1 MTQSQ
6 SCGLKRKLILKC
18 SLQLY
23 MTLTYSL
30 EFINLLKL
38 NKRQMRIREAE
49 TSDIDQLSKL
59 FDSYRM
65 FYGKESN
72 IDISKKFLESR
83 LSNKD
88 SKVFICEVNNILTG
102 FVQLYPLFSS
112 TRVSKYWLLN
122 DLFVDSEYRG
132 NGYSKL
138 LIDKAKELVKESN
151 ACGMML
157 ETEKSNKIGNNLYPE
172 TGFKKNNLS
181 NFYEWVPN

>member
-1 MTQSQ
+1 M
-6 SCGLKRKLILKC
+6 
-18 SLQLY
+18 
-23 MTLTYSL
+23 
-30 EFINLLKL
+30 N
-38 NKRQMRIREAE
+38 IREAKK
-49 TSDIDQLSKL
+49 SDLDQLSKL

-88 SKVFICEVNNILTG
+88 SKVFVCEVNNILTG

-112 TRVSKYWLLN
+112 IRVSKYWLLN

>member
-1 MTQSQ
+1 
-6 SCGLKRKLILKC
+6 
-18 SLQLY
+18 
-23 MTLTYSL
+23 
-30 EFINLLKL
+30 
-38 NKRQMRIREAE
+38 MRIREAE
-49 TSDIDQLSKL
+49 ISDINQLSKL

-65 FYGKESN
+65 FYGNESD
-72 IDISKKFLESR
+72 IDISKKFLENR

-122 DLFVDSEYRG
+122 DLFVGSEYRG
-132 NGYSKL
+132 KGYSKQ

-157 ETEKSNKIGNNLYPE
+157 ETEKSNKIGNNLYLK
-172 TGFKKNNLS
+172 TGFKINDLS
-181 NFYEWVPN
+181 NFYEWVPG

>member
-1 MTQSQ
+1 M
-6 SCGLKRKLILKC
+6 
-18 SLQLY
+18 
-23 MTLTYSL
+23 
-30 EFINLLKL
+30 N
-38 NKRQMRIREAE
+38 IREAKKL
-49 TSDIDQLSKL
+49 DLDQLSIL

-72 IDISKKFLESR
+72 IIVSKNFLESR

-88 SKVFICEVNNILTG
+88 SKLFICEVNNILTG

-122 DLFVDSEYRG
+122 DLFVDSKYRG
-132 NGYSKL
+132 KGYSKL

-157 ETEKSNKIGNNLYPE
+157 ETEKSNKIGNNLYPK
-172 TGFKKNNLS
+172 TGFKINELS
-181 NFYEWVPN
+181 NFYEWVPS

>member
-65 FYGKESN
+65 FYGNESN

-157 ETEKSNKIGNNLYPE
+157 ETEKSNKIGNNFIILTE
-172 TGFKKNNLS
+172 KEIQLLELWLF
-181 NFYEWVPN
+181 

>member
-1 MTQSQ
+1 M
-6 SCGLKRKLILKC
+6 I
-18 SLQLY
+18 
-23 MTLTYSL
+23 
-30 EFINLLKL
+30 
-38 NKRQMRIREAE
+38 IREAE
-49 TSDIDQLSKL
+49 KSDLDQLSKL

-72 IDISKKFLESR
+72 IDISKKFLKSR

-132 NGYSKL
+132 KGYSKL
-138 LIDKAKELVKESN
+138 LIDKAKELVKKSN

-181 NFYEWVPN
+181 NFYEWVPD

>member
-102 FVQLYPLFSS
+102 FIQLYPLFSS

-172 TGFKKNNLS
+172 TGFKKNDLS